1 MKIILRKILD
11 LCDESESVA
20 VYVDDWVT
28 SSAACLSAA
37 LADKILE
44 QEVVSIEGDTEHPG
58 RLKVWIG

>member
-1 MKIILRKILD
+1 MKITLRKILD

-20 VYVDDWVT
+20 VCADDWIT

-37 LADKILE
+37 LADTILE

-58 RLKVWIG
+58 RLKVRVE